1 MEQESG
7 FRTRNKKEI
16 LLFLVV
22 LSSLIVMSS
31 TDMFLPSIPKI
42 ALFFK
47 ATDEQAR
54 FMIPIYLFGELA
66 AALLWGLISDY
77 IGRRKVLIG
86 GIIVFLFGG
95 LICYFSS
102 NIFFFLAGRFIQGA
116 GAIVVPV
123 VGWALIQDIYP
134 ADQSAKIMSWVGGII
149 SVGPMF
155 VPALGGYIEVHF
167 GWKYGLLLII
177 LTSGGILWLLYTV
190 KHNGELVK
198 KFRGASLIESL
209 GVYYR
214 IITTL
219 KFLAYVMIFGV
230 LGTSEWCYLTVAP
243 YFLGVHL
250 GLAPDIVGL
259 YIAYG
264 ATWFV
269 IGAIIATRMQRHY
282 SVDESIKKGIVITIW
297 ASIFLLVVQLMKM
310 NVAIV
315 LVTIVGFYFMG
326 TSFIWGNTL
335 SKALQCFPDHKGAAS
350 AIRSL
355 CLIAS
360 FAIGA
365 SLGSVFNHE
374 SLLQTALFMLVMSVI
389 AYAIHGKLILK

>member
-1 MEQESG
+1 MEQNTN
-7 FRTRNKKEI
+7 FTQRNKKEI

-31 TDMFLPSIPKI
+31 TDMFLPSIPQI

-54 FMIPIYLFGELA
+54 FMIPVYLFGELA

-77 IGRRKVLIG
+77 FERRKVLLS
-86 GIIVFLFGG
+86 GILVFILGS

-102 NIFFFLAGRFIQGA
+102 NIALFLSGRFIQGM

-134 ADQSAKIMSWVGGII
+134 ADKSAKIMSWVGGII

-177 LTSGGILWLLYTV
+177 LMSSGILWLLYIL
-190 KHNGELVK
+190 KHSGEMAKINRRTSLVN
-198 KFRGASLIESL
+198 SLSA
-209 GVYYR
+209 YYQ
-214 IITTL
+214 IITNL

-264 ATWFV
+264 AMWFV
-269 IGAIIATRMQRHY
+269 IGAIIATRMLRHD
-282 SVDESIKKGIVITIW
+282 SVDESIKKGIVITIC
-297 ASIFLLVVQLMKM
+297 SS
-310 NVAIV
+310 IV
-315 LVTIVGFYFMG
+315 LLIMQLIKIDTAMVVVTVIGFYFMG
-326 TSFIWGNTL
+326 TSFVWGNTL
-335 SKALQCFPDHKGAAS
+335 SRALQCFPEHKGSAS

-355 CLIAS
+355 FLIAS

-365 SLGSVFNHE
+365 SLGSIFNHE
-374 SLLQTALFMLVMSVI
+374 SLFETALFMLLMSII
-389 AYAIHGKLILK
+389 AYAIWRKTFSL